1 MADFPLPVRNLI
13 AQLKKLPGIGPR
25 SAERVALFI
34 MQSEPKLAAELAD
47 AVRAARGTIKNCS
60 RCGNYTAI
68 DPCEICASPRR
79 DKGLI
84 CVVERPADV
93 LLVEKSGRFG
103 GVYHALMGKIAPL
116 DGIGPEQ
123 LRISDLLKRVESE
136 KPREVVIALGSDAQS
151 EATAHHLV
159 SILKPLGV
167 AVTRIASGI
176 AVGTGLEYADEL
188 TIGRAIEGRRPA

>member
-25 SAERVALFI
+25 SAERVAVFI
-34 MQSEPKLAAELAD
+34 MQSEPKLATELAD
-47 AVRAARGTIKNCS
+47 AIRAARGTIKNCS
-60 RCGNYTAI
+60 RCGNYTAT
-68 DPCEICASPRR
+68 DPCEICVSPRR
-79 DKGLI
+79 DKSLI
-84 CVVERPADV
+84 CVVERPADI
-93 LLVEKSGRFG
+93 LLVEKSGRFS

-123 LRISDLLKRVESE
+123 LRIGELLNRVEAE
-136 KPREVVIALGSDAQS
+136 KPREIVIALGSDAQG
-151 EATAHHLV
+151 EATAHHLL
-159 SILKPLGV
+159 SLLKPLGA